1 MDVDDKIEKNTLSYL
16 FNFTKHRKFDLVFC
30 DRKWIENSKNLKK
43 NKYCYHS
50 RKIFQLNDIKKE
62 MKEKFYNP
70 LYSVGLF
77 QLTGRLIK
85 RSVIQKN
92 KILFEEKL
100 RYLEDEALN
109 GILLVQLKMHI
120 FKKTTLF
127 LLFNNN
133 LNTALQLEFQKI
145 RC

>member
-1 MDVDDKIEKNTLSYL
+1 MD
-16 FNFTKHRKFDLVFC
+16 RKF
-30 DRKWIENSKNLKK
+30 KNLRKI
-43 NKYCYHS
+43 NIVIIQE
-50 RKIFQLNDIKKE
+50 KIFQLNDIKKE

-85 RSVIQKN
+85 RSVIQN

-109 GILLVQLKMHI
+109 GILLVQLKMHYI
-120 FKKTTLF
+120 
-127 LLFNNN
+127 
-133 LNTALQLEFQKI
+133 
-145 RC
+145 